1 MLIATPIINMVKSLS
16 IVLHYA
22 DSPIE
27 TEFIF
32 YVVTITVVH
41 TKMCYL
47 MVVVL

>member
-1 MLIATPIINMVKSLS
+1 MVKSFS
-16 IVLHYA
+16 IVFHYA

-27 TEFIF
+27 SELIF
-32 YVVTITVVH
+32 YVVTITAVH

>member
-1 MLIATPIINMVKSLS
+1 MSIINMVKSLS
-16 IVLHYA
+16 IVFHYG

-27 TEFIF
+27 NEFSF
-32 YVVTITVVH
+32 YVVTIAAVH